1 MIKILQNNF
10 SFRYSITHLISVFSV
25 LMIPSR
31 FRIVFF
37 VSFLYLKEK
46 NNDLSHVLYK
56 YINFYVPTLG
66 SAL

>member
-1 MIKILQNNF
+1 MLKIQQNNF

-25 LMIPSR
+25 LMILSR

-46 NNDLSHVLYK
+46 NNDLSHFLYK
-56 YINFYVPTLG
+56 YINCYVPTLG